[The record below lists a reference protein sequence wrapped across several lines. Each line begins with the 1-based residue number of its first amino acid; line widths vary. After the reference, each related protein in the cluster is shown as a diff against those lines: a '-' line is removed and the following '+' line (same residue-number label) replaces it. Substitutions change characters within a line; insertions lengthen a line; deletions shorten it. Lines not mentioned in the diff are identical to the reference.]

1 MYLREESIKINDIIK
16 ALPERMGPS
25 YAEAECYEKKKYR
38 DSFARELKIEKKYI
52 KISKSEF
59 NKESFFTELFRL
71 DKEEVGKTIQKIEKE
86 FGKIGT
92 IYETDTQKLGRY
104 DGKVWPFFFLEA
116 LYFIETE
123 KVMICIMVGNCE

>member
-1 MYLREESIKINDIIK
+1 M
-16 ALPERMGPS
+16 
-25 YAEAECYEKKKYR
+25 
-38 DSFARELKIEKKYI
+38 
-52 KISKSEF
+52 
-59 NKESFFTELFRL
+59 ELFRL